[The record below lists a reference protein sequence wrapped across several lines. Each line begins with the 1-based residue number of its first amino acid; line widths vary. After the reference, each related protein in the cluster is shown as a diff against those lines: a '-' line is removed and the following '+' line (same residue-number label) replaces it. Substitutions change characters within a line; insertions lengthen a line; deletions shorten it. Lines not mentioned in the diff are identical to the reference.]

1 MSTLQDYLSATRRLL
16 HDALAR
22 YYTDA
27 DLITYIN
34 SACYR
39 AVADSTCYRVLQ
51 LVNLSTGLEQ
61 YVYGGVTGAAI
72 PFGGTGYTNAS
83 TVAFS
88 APTGSSG
95 VTATGT
101 LTITSGVVTDLVIT
115 NTGSGYT
122 SAPTLTFSGPGS
134 GAIVNPTI
142 LLPNTLDVM
151 NITLDWGQTRVILN
165 RMSFTEFQS
174 SVRAWIGYNQKPGM
188 CASYGQ
194 NTWFIGPLP
203 DQTYS
208 SEWDTVLTPPSLVN
222 YTDVSVIAFPYSDP
236 VPFYAAHIAK
246 LNEQSFDESEKFL
259 QLYQQKMRY
268 AIRSTMM
275 RKLAS
280 AYGS

>member
-1 MSTLQDYLSATRRLL
+1 ML
-16 HDALAR
+16 HDALGR

-27 DLITYIN
+27 DLTTYIN

-51 LVNLSTGLEQ
+51 SCYLSTGLEQ
-61 YVYGGVTGAAI
+61 YVYGGVTGANVAL
-72 PFGGTGYTNAS
+72 GGSGYTNAS
-83 TVAFS
+83 TVTFS
-88 APTGSSG
+88 SPTSSSG

-101 LTITSGVVTDLVIT
+101 LTITSGAVTDLVIT

-122 SAPTLTFSGPGS
+122 AAPTLLYAGPGA
-134 GAIVNPTI
+134 GASVLPTI
-142 LLPNTLDVM
+142 LLQNTLDVM

-165 RMSFTEFQS
+165 RMSYTEFQA
-174 SVRAWIGYNQKPGM
+174 SVRAWVGYNQRPGM

-203 DQTYS
+203 DQTYQ
-208 SEWDTVLTPPSLVN
+208 SEWDTVLTPPTLANS
-222 YTDVSVIAFPYSDP
+222 TDVSVIAFPYSDP

-246 LNEQSFDESEKFL
+246 LNEQSFEESERFL